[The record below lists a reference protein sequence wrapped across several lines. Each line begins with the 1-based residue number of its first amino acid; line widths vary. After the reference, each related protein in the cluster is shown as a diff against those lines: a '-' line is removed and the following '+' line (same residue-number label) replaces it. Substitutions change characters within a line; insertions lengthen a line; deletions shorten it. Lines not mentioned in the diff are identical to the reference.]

1 MKRGIFINLA
11 IIFIFLLIGMLPWIA
26 MFFATQISEVNGC
39 NMSVIF
45 SGRQG
50 VCADMY
56 TILVVSGY
64 GGIVITMITV
74 YGLGAYL
81 LGVLI
86 FFLISLVKSKR
97 EKRPLSQV
105 ALGMVLSTVGV
116 FAAVLGVTAVIY
128 TVNWYQS
135 SFISAC
141 KGLPNVQVNPK
152 VKNGNLAAAVKLTE
166 PEGLPQQY
174 AIFSVSPDGKLLN
187 KLSSQA
193 NSKDPAWS
201 ADGQRLVYAAQPS
214 PTQPWGLYLSDPQ
227 GQPLGTL
234 LENPLEMRS
243 PSWKPDGST
252 LLFQRWREQSNHP
265 NLEIF
270 TLNLKD
276 GTVLPIS
283 NNQAADSSARYSP
296 DGRQI
301 VFYSELDSAS
311 EIYVMDSDGKHGRRL
326 THNSDHDGDPA
337 WSPDGKWIVFTSNRG
352 SPLGWSYNHLYI
364 MATDGTNQ
372 CQLTHGKGF
381 EGHAVWSPNGEWIA
395 YVNLMDTDIH
405 LVHPDGSGET
415 TLPFPQKIKELLN
428 LDWAV
433 GVP

>member
-1 MKRGIFINLA
+1 L
-11 IIFIFLLIGMLPWIA
+11 
-26 MFFATQISEVNGC
+26 
-39 NMSVIF
+39 
-45 SGRQG
+45 
-50 VCADMY
+50 
-56 TILVVSGY
+56 
-64 GGIVITMITV
+64 
-74 YGLGAYL
+74 GLS
-81 LGVLI
+81 I
-86 FFLISLVKSKR
+86 FFVIDLSKSKR
-97 EKRPLSQV
+97 EKRPISKL
-105 ALGMVLSTVGV
+105 LKGMALSTAGV
-116 FAAVLGVTAVIY
+116 FAVVLCVVIVIFV
-128 TVNWYQS
+128 VNWYQS

-141 KGLPNVQVNPK
+141 KGLPSVQVNPN
-152 VKNGNLAAAVKLTE
+152 VKNGSLAAAVKLTE

-174 AIFSVSPDGKLLN
+174 AILSVSPNGKLLN
-187 KLSSQA
+187 KLSSQP

-201 ADGQRLVYAAQPS
+201 PDGQRVVYAAQPS
-214 PTQPWGLYLSDPQ
+214 PTQPWGLYLSDAQ

-234 LENPLEMRS
+234 VENPLEMRS

-252 LLFQRWREQSNHP
+252 LLFQRWLEQSNHP

-270 TLNLKD
+270 TLNLK
-276 GTVLPIS
+276 GGNVLPIS
-283 NNQAADSSARYSP
+283 NNQATDSSARYSP

-301 VFYSELDSAS
+301 VFYSERDSAS

-352 SPLGWSYNHLYI
+352 SPLGWSNNHLYI
-364 MATDGTNQ
+364 MAADGTHQ

-395 YVNLMDTDIH
+395 YVNLMDTVIH

-415 TLPFPQKIKELLN
+415 TLPFPQKIKELLS

-433 GVP
+433 GAPQFTRRE